1 MELIWDV
8 IVMGKVSVDFFFVLR
23 DICNTLFSNE
33 MQIRCKITDYI
44 YMTKRMAKII
54 DSKD

>member
-8 IVMGKVSVDFFFVLR
+8 IVMDKGYDEFFFLLR
-23 DICNTLFSNE
+23 DICNTLFNNE

-44 YMTKRMAKII
+44 YMTKKMIKII
-54 DSKD
+54 DPKD

>member
-8 IVMGKVSVDFFFVLR
+8 IVMDKVYVEFFLLR
-23 DICNTLFSNE
+23 DVCNILFSNE

>member
-44 YMTKRMAKII
+44 YMTKRMATII